1 VSALN
6 APELNCVG
14 ETRSDHGKMVQPGD
28 TAPDGCLLAPPRSP
42 ERARMP
48 SAGNRS
54 PPVAS
59 WRPGPGLFELR
70 HLNVRG
76 GTLRLHSRQTVTGAA
91 TCEIGPH
98 SAGEARFQSV
108 RGKAKLLAGHLVLD
122 CMRARILLLTAL
134 AGLAGCSGGDFGG
147 GYGGYPS
154 YGGGYG
160 YRPYGGYGGGYGG
173 YGDYPYSYR
182 QFHNQPPQAQRMQ
195 QQPSPPPPR
204 PPPPTPQEGQRLL
217 DQLGFQPR

>member
-1 VSALN
+1 MIITSR
-6 APELNCVG
+6 PVG
-14 ETRSDHGKMVQPGD
+14 DAE
-28 TAPDGCLLAPPRSP
+28 PRTW
-42 ERARMP
+42 AI
-48 SAGNRS
+48 
-54 PPVAS
+54 
-59 WRPGPGLFELR
+59 GLS
-70 HLNVRG
+70 VR
-76 GTLRLHSRQTVTGAA
+76 TSRIQ
-91 TCEIGPH
+91 
-98 SAGEARFQSV
+98 FV
-108 RGKAKLLAGHLVLD
+108 RGKAKLFAGHLVFR
-122 CMRARILLLTAL
+122 CMRSRILLLTTL
-134 AGLAGCSGGDFGG
+134 AGLAGCSGGDYGGGDYGG